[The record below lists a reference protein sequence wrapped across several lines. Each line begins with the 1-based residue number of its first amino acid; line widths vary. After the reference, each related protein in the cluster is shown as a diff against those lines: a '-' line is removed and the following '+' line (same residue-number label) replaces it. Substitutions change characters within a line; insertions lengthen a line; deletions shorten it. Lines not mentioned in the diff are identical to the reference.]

1 MTSQDLVVTQK
12 IKKDPLQK
20 LRSEDTAFDASATVF
35 HSPFKMNHL
44 QAYYDVVKS
53 TNKISKTAGLDRSL
67 TSSFICTAFAMPAY
81 MIGISVGG
89 PTIILSTIGV
99 TLAVGSTS
107 AIGVRYKENRN
118 LKKARLM
125 VREFESKVSQWLL
138 ERYKLKPDLET
149 FNSIV
154 KAIIGNTEWLSFEA
168 HGEKYTLDANHDY
181 SSNNNYYIEKGW
193 EREKREKEQE
203 KRYLELKEQ
212 REAKLREPDKALPRN
227 EQPKQITTFKLIAPP
242 QKVSSLYDNIKE
254 RIERL
259 NEASLNEEQKYIVKN
274 FIATLDEASNSYS
287 HMARLHPK
295 TANTENLE
303 KILTI
308 VDKQLEKVE
317 EEKAREIDRELLIRS
332 RYLES
337 LVSEDVIDPKKAL
350 EF

>member
-12 IKKDPLQK
+12 VKKDSLQK
-20 LRSEDTAFDASATVF
+20 FRSEDEAFEASATVF
-35 HSPFKMNHL
+35 RSPFKMSYL
-44 QAYYDVVKS
+44 QAYYATVKS
-53 TNKISKTAGLDRSL
+53 TNKISKTTGLDVSIGSVL
-67 TSSFICTAFAMPAY
+67 VCTVVAMPAY
-81 MIGISVGG
+81 AFAGG
-89 PTIILSTIGV
+89 ATLILSCIGA
-99 TLAVGSTS
+99 TLAAGSS
-107 AIGVRYKENRN
+107 SVLGVRYKENRD

-125 VREFESKVSQWLL
+125 VREFESNVAQWLL

-154 KAIIGNTEWLSFEA
+154 KAIIDNTEWLSFEA
-168 HGEKYTLDANHDY
+168 HGEKYTLDANRDY

-203 KRYLELKEQ
+203 KRHLELKEQ